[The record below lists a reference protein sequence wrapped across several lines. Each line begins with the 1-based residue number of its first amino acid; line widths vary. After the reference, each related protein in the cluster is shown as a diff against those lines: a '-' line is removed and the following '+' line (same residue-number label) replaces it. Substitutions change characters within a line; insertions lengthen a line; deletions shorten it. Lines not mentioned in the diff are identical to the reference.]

1 MILLK
6 LGGSLITDKSQL
18 ETSRP
23 QVIARLANEIYQA
36 RQEQP
41 DLKLVV
47 GHGAGSYGHPVAV
60 KYGTHLGASSP
71 SDWLGFAKVWM
82 AQQRL
87 NRLIV
92 NAFTE
97 VGLPVISFP
106 PSTSAVSQA
115 GVILEMALKP
125 LKRSLEVGLLPL
137 VYGDVAFDN
146 LHGSTILSTE
156 KVFAFIARRLL
167 PRRVLLAGLEPGV
180 YEKYPD
186 SDKILP
192 VVTERDLENI
202 TFKEVAAFD
211 VTGGMM
217 NKVQEALVIARALPD
232 LEVRIF
238 SGEEPGVLQ
247 SVLLGSTPGTL
258 IRAEL

>member
-1 MILLK
+1 
-6 LGGSLITDKSQL
+6 
-18 ETSRP
+18 
-23 QVIARLANEIYQA
+23 
-36 RQEQP
+36 
-41 DLKLVV
+41 
-47 GHGAGSYGHPVAV
+47 
-60 KYGTHLGASSP
+60 
-71 SDWLGFAKVWM
+71 
-82 AQQRL
+82 
-87 NRLIV
+87 
-92 NAFTE
+92 
-97 VGLPVISFP
+97 
-106 PSTSAVSQA
+106 
-115 GVILEMALKP
+115 MALKP

-146 LHGSTILSTE
+146 LRGSTILSTE

-202 TFKEVAAFD
+202 TFKEDATLD

-217 NKVQEALVIARALPD
+217 NKVQEALVIACALPD

-258 IRAEL
+258 ISAEL